1 MRTTRFALFLV
12 VALAGIAAVRT
23 TLADDPSGIT
33 LVPIPPPN
41 AAPGQQSVVLSA
53 QLISDGAPVA
63 GVPVTFYVV
72 TDVFGERLMKV
83 GDALS
88 DATGAASVLYR
99 PTWDGNQTVVARF
112 AGSGAYPATQ
122 TSFSFSA
129 QDVVSPW
136 QPAQFGLEPVRR
148 WLPMAVGVGVLAVL
162 ATLGFALVTTVIGI
176 PAAAARAPARQPLSS
191 WDTRVHRPAPLGRAL
206 VAMALLMVVAA
217 FPAVLLIGKARAPNE
232 ASLSTGGVYSE
243 QAAAGAGASPAASPA
258 ALPAAAPLSATL
270 VSSVLTTTFDESGQ
284 PAPGSVVMPAD
295 VAITAGRIRIL
306 DSNGGRIVTVTPDG
320 TLASILNAGAYADI
334 SLKGAP
340 AMVAVGEKLYVATQD
355 GPIIV
360 VDSAG
365 QIVSVIK
372 PVIPAGQAPFTP
384 AGIALTASGGI
395 WVSDSANHR
404 VLLLNER
411 GEFQQV
417 IGDGVPEAS
426 SKGFNTPGGLAV
438 DTDGNLYVADTL
450 NRVVKKYS
458 PMGILMRTIGDGRL
472 DLPSAVAVD
481 EEGAV
486 FVSDETAHLVSVFG
500 PDGVYLGSIGDGQL
514 EAPHSVKTDEG
525 LLYVMDRLAGLF
537 VFQPETAPASGP

>member
-1 MRTTRFALFLV
+1 MRTTRFALILV
-12 VALAGIAAVRT
+12 VVLAGIAAVGT
-23 TLADDPSGIT
+23 THADSPSGIT

-41 AAPGQQSVVLSA
+41 AAPGQESVVLSA
-53 QLISDGAPVA
+53 QLLNDSAPVA

-99 PTWDGNQTVVARF
+99 PTWDGDHTVVARF
-112 AGSGAYPATQ
+112 AGNSNYPATQ
-122 TSFSFSA
+122 TSFSFIA
-129 QDVVSPW
+129 QGVVSPW

-148 WLPMAVGVGVLAVL
+148 LLPIAVGVGILAVL

-176 PAAAARAPARQPLSS
+176 PAAAGRVPASQPLSS
-191 WDTRVHRPAPLGRAL
+191 WDTRVHHPAPLGRPL
-206 VAMALLMVVAA
+206 VALALLMIAAA
-217 FPAVLLIGKARAPNE
+217 FPAVWLIGRARAPNE
-232 ASLSTGGVYSE
+232 VALSTGDGSSTA
-243 QAAAGAGASPAASPA
+243 QPA
-258 ALPAAAPLSATL
+258 ALPAAEPLPTIL
-270 VSSVLTTTFDESGQ
+270 VRSVRTATFDEGGQ
-284 PAPGSVVMPAD
+284 PAPGSVVMPSD

-320 TLASILNAGAYADI
+320 TLASILAAGAYADI

-340 AMVAVGEKLYVATQD
+340 AMVAVGEKLYVATQA
-355 GPIIV
+355 GPIVV

-365 QIVSVIK
+365 QIESVIR
-372 PVIPAGQAPFTP
+372 PVIPAGQAAFAP
-384 AGIALTASGGI
+384 AGIALTDSGGI

-417 IGDGVPEAS
+417 IGEGIPSAGS
-426 SKGFNTPGGLAV
+426 QGFNTPGGLAV

-458 PMGILMRTIGDGRL
+458 PLGIFLETIGEGRL
-472 DLPSAVAVD
+472 GLSSAVAVD
-481 EEGAV
+481 EDGTV
-486 FVSDETAHLVSVFG
+486 FVSDESAHLVSAFS
-500 PDGVYLGSIGDGQL
+500 PDGVYLGSIGQGQL
-514 EAPHSVKTDEG
+514 EAPHSVKIDGG

-537 VFQPETAPASGP
+537 VFQPETATTGGP

>member
-1 MRTTRFALFLV
+1 MRITRLALFLV
-12 VALAGIAAVRT
+12 VILAGIAAV
-23 TLADDPSGIT
+23 GIT
-33 LVPIPPPN
+33 HADSPPGIALVPIPPPN
-41 AAPGQQSVVLSA
+41 AAPGQESVVLSA
-53 QLISDGAPVA
+53 QLLNNSAPVA

-99 PTWDGNQTVVARF
+99 PTWDGDQTVVARF
-112 AGSGAYPATQ
+112 AGSGAYTATQ
-122 TSFSFSA
+122 TSFSFNA
-129 QDVVSPW
+129 QGTVSPW
-136 QPAQFGLEPVRR
+136 QPAQFGLEPVRQ
-148 WLPMAVGVGVLAVL
+148 WLPLGVGMAILALL
-162 ATLGFALVTTVIGI
+162 ATLGFVMVTTVIGI
-176 PAAAARAPARQPLSS
+176 PAAPARAPVTQPLSS

-206 VAMALLMVVAA
+206 MAMALLMVVAA
-217 FPAVLLIGKARAPNE
+217 FPAVWLIGRARAPNE

-243 QAAAGAGASPAASPA
+243 QAAAGVGASPMTSPA
-258 ALPAAAPLSATL
+258 ALPAAAPLAATL
-270 VSSVLTTTFDESGQ
+270 VSSVQTTTFDESGQ
-284 PAPGSVVMPAD
+284 PAPGSVVMPSD

-306 DSNGGRIVTVTPDG
+306 DSNGGRIVTVTPGG
-320 TLASILNAGAYADI
+320 TLASILNAGAYADV

-340 AMVAVGEKLYVATQD
+340 AMLAVAEKLYVATRD
-355 GPIIV
+355 GAIVV

-372 PVIPAGQAPFTP
+372 PVIPAGQAPFAP
-384 AGIALTASGGI
+384 AGIALTESGEI

-417 IGDGVPEAS
+417 IGDGVPEAGS
-426 SKGFNTPGGLAV
+426 QGFNTPGGLAV

-458 PMGILMRTIGDGRL
+458 PMGIFLATIGEGRL

-481 EEGAV
+481 EDGTV
-486 FVSDETAHLVSVFG
+486 FVSDESAHLVSAFG
-500 PDGVYLGSIGDGQL
+500 PEGAYLGSIGDGQL
-514 EAPHSVKTDEG
+514 EAPHSVKTDGG
-525 LLYVMDRLAGLF
+525 LLYVMDRLTGLF
-537 VFQPETAPASGP
+537 VFQPETAPASSP

>member
-1 MRTTRFALFLV
+1 MRPTRFALFLV
-12 VALAGIAAVRT
+12 VVLAGMAAVRT
-23 TLADDPSGIT
+23 TLADSPSGIT
-33 LVPIPPPN
+33 LVPIPPAN
-41 AAPGQQSVVLSA
+41 AVPGQESVALSA
-53 QLISDGAPVA
+53 QLLSDGAPVA

-72 TDVFGERLMKV
+72 TDFFGARLMKV

-88 DATGAASVLYR
+88 DATGAVSVLYR
-99 PTWDGNQTVVARF
+99 PTWDGDQTVVARF
-112 AGSGAYPATQ
+112 AGNGNYPATQ

-129 QDVVSPW
+129 QGVVSPW
-136 QPAQFGLEPVRR
+136 QPAQFGLEPVRQL
-148 WLPMAVGVGVLAVL
+148 LPIAVGVGILAVL

-176 PAAAARAPARQPLSS
+176 PAAAARVPASQPLSS

-206 VAMALLMVVAA
+206 VALALLLIAA
-217 FPAVLLIGKARAPNE
+217 ALPAVWLIGRARAPNE
-232 ASLSTGGVYSE
+232 GPLSTEESITV
-243 QAAAGAGASPAASPA
+243 QTAP
-258 ALPAAAPLSATL
+258 LPAAAPLSATL
-270 VSSVLTTTFDESGQ
+270 VSSVQTTTFDESGQ
-284 PAPGSVVMPAD
+284 PAPGSVVMPSD
-295 VAITAGRIRIL
+295 VAIAAGRIRIL

-320 TLASILNAGAYADI
+320 TLAPILAAGAYADI

-340 AMVAVGEKLYVATQD
+340 AMAAVGEKLYVATLA
-355 GPIIV
+355 GPIVI

-365 QIVSVIK
+365 QIESVIK
-372 PVIPAGQAPFTP
+372 PVIPAGQAPFVP

-404 VLLLNER
+404 VLLLNAR

-426 SKGFNTPGGLAV
+426 SQGFNTPGGLAV

-458 PMGILMRTIGDGRL
+458 PMGIFLETIGEGRL
-472 DLPSAVAVD
+472 DLPSAVAVG
-481 EEGAV
+481 EEGKV

-500 PDGVYLGSIGDGQL
+500 PDGAYLGSIGQGQL
-514 EAPHSVKTDEG
+514 EAPHSVKIDGG

-537 VFQPETAPASGP
+537 VFQPETATTSGP